1 MKISRTI
8 HFELITVWVWSFPNE
23 R

>member
-1 MKISRTI
+1 MKISRTDN
-8 HFELITVWVWSFPNE
+8 FELITVWVWSFPNE

>member
-1 MKISRTI
+1 MKIFRI
-8 HFELITVWVWSFPNE
+8 VHFELITVWVWSFPNE